1 MRLFKDNIIINAII
15 FVFLLWFIYTIQEL
29 LISIFIAYI
38 IASAL
43 NSFIDFLEINGI
55 PRWLGVLLS
64 FISITAGIAIIII
77 PLIPFLLS
85 QMQSLLTVLPQYIEQ
100 LIKITNSNIDTNQV
114 KGFIFDQINTWS
126 QNIFGVTKAVF
137 GGFFNLLLIL
147 FISFNLLID
156 RNKIGKY
163 AITLFPENLK
173 DKIIKS
179 FILGERQLGAWLRG
193 QITLCIFMGLITWI
207 ALSMLHF
214 EFALPLA
221 LLVSLFEAIP
231 TIGPI
236 ISSIPAI
243 IIAMTISPQ
252 MTAIIIIIYVGMN
265 MLENNILVPKIM
277 EKAVGIH
284 PVIIVLSIA
293 IGAKLL
299 GILGALLAVP
309 FISLVFTFYIA
320 MREK

>member
-1 MRLFKDNIIINAII
+1 
-15 FVFLLWFIYTIQEL
+15 
-29 LISIFIAYI
+29 
-38 IASAL
+38 
-43 NSFIDFLEINGI
+43 
-55 PRWLGVLLS
+55 
-64 FISITAGIAIIII
+64 
-77 PLIPFLLS
+77 
-85 QMQSLLTVLPQYIEQ
+85 
-100 LIKITNSNIDTNQV
+100 
-114 KGFIFDQINTWS
+114 
-126 QNIFGVTKAVF
+126 
-137 GGFFNLLLIL
+137 
-147 FISFNLLID
+147 
-156 RNKIGKY
+156 
-163 AITLFPENLK
+163 
-173 DKIIKS
+173 
-179 FILGERQLGAWLRG
+179 
-193 QITLCIFMGLITWI
+193 MGLITWI